1 MKKFIPLLLVI
12 MLFAAS
18 CTPTEDNNA
27 NTADNSGNAVAAIED
42 IEMNIIDSEPMS
54 LNSLKGNVV
63 ILDFWASWCGP
74 CRNSIPFY
82 NEMHEKYADEGLV
95 IIGLN
100 VNENEATIRK
110 SIEDL
115 DIEYYV
121 AMPENKLNAHF
132 QVQGIPSMYMFD
144 REGKPID
151 NFVGYGPE
159 LDNKIESL
167 IMDNI

>member
-1 MKKFIPLLLVI
+1 MKKFIPLLLIVI
-12 MLFAAS
+12 LLAAS
-18 CTPTEDNNA
+18 CAPTEGNSV
-27 NTADNSGNAVAAIED
+27 NTADNSNNQTASIED
-42 IEMNIIDSEPMS
+42 IEMTIIDNEPMS
-54 LNSLKGNVV
+54 LNSLKGKLV

-82 NEMHEKYADEGLV
+82 NEMHEKYADDGLI
-95 IIGLN
+95 IIGIN

-110 SIEDL
+110 AIEDL
-115 DIEYYV
+115 NIKYYM

-144 REGKPID
+144 RDGNQID

-159 LDNKIESL
+159 TDNQIESL